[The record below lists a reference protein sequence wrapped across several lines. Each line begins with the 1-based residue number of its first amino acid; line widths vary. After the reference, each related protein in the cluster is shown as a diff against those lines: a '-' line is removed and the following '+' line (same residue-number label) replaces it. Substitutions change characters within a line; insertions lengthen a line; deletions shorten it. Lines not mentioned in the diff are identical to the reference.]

1 MDYFSLFPLVCALIT
16 SLIAYQYWRS
26 LQFVHFM
33 PGLRP
38 LLSPLSPFGM
48 LLPNHSLLNP
58 GSTWHWSA
66 RNSSYLNKTHDII
79 SIVPLMGSV
88 SYYTCSFDVMKQILS
103 ADIRLHTEKPYD
115 MTLERLFGPSL
126 ASVNGESW
134 RRHRRV
140 VQPAFS
146 NKLYESIGNEV
157 ANIYQSMMESKDWRD
172 CKQIEFLESHDF
184 MLKFTLCI
192 ISKCGF
198 GIDASW
204 NAISSSEKPETHLN
218 HVEAQH
224 YRQNG
229 FTLPEAL
236 RIVSQTLIPRIIL
249 PNWVYAVP
257 IERLQRMGE
266 SWNDLSSY
274 IGTAI
279 NDKDLVNYVSKDGDT
294 QDPRECNKDN
304 LLTRLVTSWT
314 LSKSEKHSLSENEV
328 IGNMYTLMFAGHET
342 TASALVS
349 VFALLAIHQDIQEK
363 AFNEI
368 TVIQAAQSSE
378 SKNIDVNKMT
388 FTKFCLWEA
397 LRLYPSANFLPREL
411 TQDMAV
417 DVQMPD
423 AQKVI
428 LQKGSWIMFDL
439 ISIFRNPHTFPQPND
454 FEPERWNGIAEH
466 EVGMF
471 GVGPRACIGRKFAQV
486 EALHILS
493 TILTS
498 WKIDILT
505 RPNENREMYKE
516 RVLNDAGQVGTA
528 FGLRSVPLRL
538 IRRF

>member
-1 MDYFSLFPLVCALIT
+1 MDYFSLFPLVCASIT

-48 LLPNHSLLNP
+48 LLPNHNLLNP
-58 GSTWHWSA
+58 GSTWYWSA

-79 SIVPLMGSV
+79 SIVPLLGSV

-103 ADIRLHTEKPYD
+103 ADIRLQIEKPYD
-115 MTLERLFGPSL
+115 MTLES
-126 ASVNGESW
+126 
-134 RRHRRV
+134 
-140 VQPAFS
+140 
-146 NKLYESIGNEV
+146 YESIGNEV
-157 ANIYQSMMESKDWRD
+157 AKIYQSMMESEDWRD
-172 CKQIEFLESHDF
+172 CKQIDFLESHDF

-204 NAISSSEKPETHLN
+204 NAVSSSEKPETHLN
-218 HVEAQH
+218 HVQAQH

-274 IGTAI
+274 IRTAI
-279 NDKDLVNYVSKDGDT
+279 NDKDLMNPVSEDGDT
-294 QDPRECNKDN
+294 QDPRECSKDN

-378 SKNIDVNKMT
+378 SKVS
-388 FTKFCLWEA
+388 LE
-397 LRLYPSANFLPREL
+397 FLLP
-411 TQDMAV
+411 
-417 DVQMPD
+417 
-423 AQKVI
+423 
-428 LQKGSWIMFDL
+428 
-439 ISIFRNPHTFPQPND
+439 NPT
-454 FEPERWNGIAEH
+454 
-466 EVGMF
+466 
-471 GVGPRACIGRKFAQV
+471 
-486 EALHILS
+486 
-493 TILTS
+493 
-498 WKIDILT
+498 
-505 RPNENREMYKE
+505 
-516 RVLNDAGQVGTA
+516 
-528 FGLRSVPLRL
+528 
-538 IRRF
+538 

>member
-1 MDYFSLFPLVCALIT
+1 MDYFSLFPLVCASIT

-48 LLPNHSLLNP
+48 LLPNHNLLNP
-58 GSTWHWSA
+58 GSTWYWSA

-79 SIVPLMGSV
+79 SIVPLLGSV

-103 ADIRLHTEKPYD
+103 ADIRLQIEKPYD

-157 ANIYQSMMESKDWRD
+157 AKIYQSMMESEDWRD
-172 CKQIEFLESHDF
+172 CKQIDFLESHDF

-204 NAISSSEKPETHLN
+204 NAVSSSEKPETHLN
-218 HVEAQH
+218 HVQAQH

-274 IGTAI
+274 IRTAI
-279 NDKDLVNYVSKDGDT
+279 NDKDLMNPVSEDGDT
-294 QDPRECNKDN
+294 QDPRECSKDN

-368 TVIQAAQSSE
+368 TVMQAAQSSE

-411 TQDMAV
+411 TQDMAM
-417 DVQMPD
+417 DVQMPGP
-423 AQKVI
+423 QKVI

-454 FEPERWNGIAEH
+454 FKPERWNGIAEH

-493 TILTS
+493 MILTS

-505 RPNENREMYKE
+505 RPNENRKMYKE